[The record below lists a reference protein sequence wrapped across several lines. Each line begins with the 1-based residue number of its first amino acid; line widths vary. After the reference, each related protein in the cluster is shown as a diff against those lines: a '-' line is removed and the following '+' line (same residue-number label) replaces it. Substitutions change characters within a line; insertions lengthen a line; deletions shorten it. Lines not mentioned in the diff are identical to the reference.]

1 MNMRVYSGA
10 ILVLFFFA
18 FACKHREKQTVVAKV
33 PAKKAHAGKPS
44 HQSPPKGAYEALK
57 QTVGLSRKEV
67 DNSELYSFVG
77 KWYGVPYKYAGC
89 GRSGVDC
96 SCFSNILYEQV
107 YHKKIP
113 RTAGEMYSI
122 CRKKSLDEAR
132 EGDLLFFKISG
143 NIISHVGIMLRKGYF
158 VHSSTSRGVVISSV
172 QEAYYKKYFYCAGAI
187 RNS

>member
-1 MNMRVYSGA
+1 MRRYSCA
-10 ILVLFFFA
+10 IIILFFFA
-18 FACKHREKQTVVAKV
+18 IACKHKEKQTVVSKA
-33 PAKKAHAGKPS
+33 PAKKTHAGKP
-44 HQSPPKGAYEALK
+44 QSQGTPKGAYETLK
-57 QTVGLSRKEV
+57 QTVGLSKKEV
-67 DNSELYSFVG
+67 DNSELYTFVG

-107 YHKKIP
+107 YNKKIP
-113 RTAGEMYSI
+113 RTAGEIYSI
-122 CRKKSLDEAR
+122 CRKKSLDDAR

-158 VHSSTSRGVVISSV
+158 VHSSTSRGVVISSM
-172 QEAYYKKYFYCAGAI
+172 QEAYYKKYFYCAGEV